1 MTDVAPRA
9 RILLVLEGREV
20 PFGAIDAGEPLD
32 LTLVDELCKLRL
44 AAIRQGLAVRL
55 VDVQRELHE
64 LLAFVG
70 VAHLAGLDP
79 YCPMPCSSTLCS
91 SMPCS
96 SMPGSSMP
104 CSSMRDGRPNSAKRW
119 G

>member
-9 RILLVLEGREV
+9 RILLVQEGREV

-64 LLAFVG
+64 LLTFVG
-70 VAHLAGLDP
+70 VAHLAGLEP
-79 YCPMPCSSTLCS
+79 YS

-96 SMPGSSMP
+96 SMRGSSMRG
-104 CSSMRDGRPNSAKRW
+104 SSMRDGRPNSAKRW

>member
-9 RILLVLEGREV
+9 RILLVQEGREV

-32 LTLVDELCKLRL
+32 LALVDELCKLRL

-64 LLAFVG
+64 LLTFVG
-70 VAHLAGLDP
+70 IAHLAGLEH
-79 YCPMPCSSTLCS
+79 YS

-96 SMPGSSMP
+96 SLPGSSTAG
-104 CSSMRDGRPNSAKRW
+104 SSMRDGRPNSANRW